1 MHHLRLVHSVPASRP
16 TGAAQAAAAD
26 FYSCGDGGSADVAC
40 EDGGVEPEV
49 RILLEHVRRLTPL
62 PNVVRARALG
72 RARAALAAAAPDST
86 MAPRAHAPRPT
97 RATLLVAA
105 VLALAV
111 GTTTG
116 ALLAHRSNAMD
127 ARPRAAASS
136 PIAASETG
144 PPRDLPGGPRRAPV
158 R

>member
-16 TGAAQAAAAD
+16 TSAAQAAAAE
-26 FYSCGDGGSADVAC
+26 FCSGGDGGDADVAY

-49 RILLEHVRRLTPL
+49 RNLLEHVRRLTPL

-72 RARAALAAAAPDST
+72 RARAALATTAPAST
-86 MAPRAHAPRPT
+86 MAARARSPRPS

-127 ARPRAAASS
+127 ARPRATASS
-136 PIAASETG
+136 PIAAFDTG
-144 PPRDLPGGPRRAPV
+144 PPSGPRRAPV

>member
-16 TGAAQAAAAD
+16 TSAAQAAAAE
-26 FYSCGDGGSADVAC
+26 FCSGGDGGDADVAY

-49 RILLEHVRRLTPL
+49 RNLLEHVRRLTPL

-72 RARAALAAAAPDST
+72 RARAALAAAAPAST
-86 MAPRAHAPRPT
+86 MAANSPRPS

-116 ALLAHRSNAMD
+116 ALLARRSNAMD
-127 ARPRAAASS
+127 APRRATASS
-136 PIAASETG
+136 PIAAFDTALPSES
-144 PPRDLPGGPRRAPV
+144 PSRPRRAPV

>member
-1 MHHLRLVHSVPASRP
+1 MNDHMHHLRLVHSVPASRP
-16 TGAAQAAAAD
+16 TSAAQAAAAE
-26 FYSCGDGGSADVAC
+26 FCSCGDGGDADVAF

-72 RARAALAAAAPDST
+72 RARAALATAAPVST
-86 MAPRAHAPRPT
+86 MAANSPRPS

-116 ALLAHRSNAMD
+116 ALLARRSNAMD
-127 ARPRAAASS
+127 APRRATASS
-136 PIAASETG
+136 PIAAFDTA
-144 PPRDLPGGPRRAPV
+144 LPSGPRRAPV